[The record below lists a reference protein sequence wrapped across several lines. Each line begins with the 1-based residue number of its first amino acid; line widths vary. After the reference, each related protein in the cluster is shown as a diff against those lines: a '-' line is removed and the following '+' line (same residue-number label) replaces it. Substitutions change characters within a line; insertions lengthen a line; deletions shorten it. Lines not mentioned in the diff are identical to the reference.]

1 MLFLKDVGNMLQ
13 INKFL
18 FINSEIHLS
27 DTASFF
33 QQSTKIIRLVC
44 GTIQGIINAIAHRFL
59 RHMNLIA
66 IVEQLV

>member
-44 GTIQGIINAIAHRFL
+44 GTIQGIINAIA
-59 RHMNLIA
+59 A
-66 IVEQLV
+66 SLVKLMHV